1 MCDTSLTQP
10 WRKITYKYLNIKILQ
25 QICLIAEGK
34 DTKIKLSKEIIRP
47 FLKKSKEINCRFLQ
61 KSKEIIT

>member
-34 DTKIKLSKEIIRP
+34 DTKIKLSKEIIRQ
-47 FLKKSKEINCRFLQ
+47 FLQ
-61 KSKEIIT
+61 KSKEIIRRFCKNPKK